1 MRHGELVE
9 KAASLL
15 RDHGF
20 TTAVNRLS
28 PGFCIDIVA
37 KRDEGPLVI
46 KVLEDLASVGREVL
60 EELRIVSSWARASPL
75 VLAEKMGGEELDDD
89 AVYVRNGVFA
99 LSPGALRRTLEG
111 DPPLVE
117 VSSTGCFVYV
127 DGDRVRKKREELGLS
142 VGELARLVGV
152 SRMTIYSYEHGR
164 KRTTPS
170 VAYRLAFVLGIPVT
184 VPINPLEARGGRHRR
199 TRLGL
204 FNEPP
209 LKGLLKAVADVLRR
223 LRMAA
228 RALARAPF
236 EILASHDMM
245 KLAVNVVHCHS
256 YNRGKIKFTRELAGL
271 TELRQLVVRPS
282 GYECPDDVPS
292 VGLEEL
298 RNVRDTSELARLVA
312 S

>member
-1 MRHGELVE
+1 MRHGELTE
-9 KAASLL
+9 ETASLL
-15 RDHGF
+15 RNYGF
-20 TTAVNRLS
+20 TTAVNRSS
-28 PGFCIDIVA
+28 PDFCIDIVA
-37 KRDEGPLVI
+37 KRGEVSLAI
-46 KVLEDLASVGREVL
+46 KILEDLASAGREVL
-60 EELRIVSSWARASPL
+60 EELRLVSSWARASPL
-75 VLAEKMGGEELDDD
+75 VLAEEMGGEELDDD
-89 AVYVRNGVFA
+89 AVYVRNGVYA

-127 DGDRVRKKREELGLS
+127 DGDRVRRRREELGLS

-164 KRTTPS
+164 RRTTPS

-184 VPINPLEARGGRHRR
+184 VPINPLRARGGRHRR
-199 TRLGL
+199 VRPGP

-209 LKGLLKAVADVLRR
+209 LKGLLKAVADILKK

-236 EILASHDMM
+236 EILASHDAVR
-245 KLAVNVVHCHS
+245 LAVNVVHC
-256 YNRGKIKFTRELAGL
+256 RGYDRARIRFTRELAGL

-298 RNVRDTSELARLVA
+298 RNVRNTSELARLVA

>member
-1 MRHGELVE
+1 MRHGELTE
-9 KAASLL
+9 ETASLL
-15 RDHGF
+15 RNHGF
-20 TTAVNRLS
+20 TTAVNSSS
-28 PGFCIDIVA
+28 PDFCIDIVA
-37 KRDEGPLVI
+37 KRGEVSLAI
-46 KVLEDLASVGREVL
+46 KVLEDLASAGREVL
-60 EELRIVSSWARASPL
+60 EELRLVSSWARASPL
-75 VLAEKMGGEELDDD
+75 VLAEEMGGEELDDD
-89 AVYVRNGVFA
+89 AVYVRNGVYA

-117 VSSTGCFVYV
+117 VNSTGCFVYV
-127 DGDRVRKKREELGLS
+127 DGDRVRRRREELGLS

-164 KRTTPS
+164 RRTTPS

-184 VPINPLEARGGRHRR
+184 VPVNLLEARGGRHRR
-199 TRLGL
+199 VRPGP

-209 LKGLLKAVADVLRR
+209 LKGLLKAVADILRR

-236 EILASHDMM
+236 EIIAGHDAV
-245 KLAVNVVHCHS
+245 KLAVNVVHC
-256 YNRGKIKFTRELAGL
+256 RGYDKARIRFTRELAGL

-298 RNVRDTSELARLVA
+298 RNVRDTSELVRLVA
-312 S
+312 Y